1 MLQSLANFV
10 SELFSILGRQLVIG
24 LGLPV
29 LLGVTLFFLQ
39 RYLQQTMARLVGWKA
54 VVYYTGW
61 IGTPIH
67 EASHYVVGRLFGIT
81 IDEVKFFEPDLESGV
96 LGYVRYRV
104 PRFELKNTHRIIGT
118 CMMGLAPLLGGGL
131 VLAGGLLL
139 IAPHEPLL
147 KAADQFAHLSMGS
160 GPADVVSGFFGLIA
174 AVWNGIFH
182 YGWLD
187 PRPWLFIY
195 LALGVGAHLAPSKK
209 DLEGAW
215 PGALVFLGL
224 LLTFDAV
231 GLLVAHLA
239 QVEVPV
245 GKVARAINTVT
256 GPLAALLVLA
266 LAINLGNLVI
276 VNVVARTVRRFR
288 KGRKSPK
295 PKS

>member
-10 SELFSILGRQLVIG
+10 SDLFAILGRQLVIG
-24 LGLPV
+24 LGLPI
-29 LLGVTLFFLQ
+29 LLGVTLFYLQ

-67 EASHYVVGRLFGIT
+67 EASHYLVGRLFWIK

-104 PRFELKNTHRIIGT
+104 PKLEFRNTIRIIGT
-118 CMMGLAPLLGGGL
+118 CCMGLAPLLGGGL

-139 IAPHEPLL
+139 IGPHETLF
-147 KAADQFAHLSMGS
+147 KEANHFAHLTVAS
-160 GPADVVSGFFGLIA
+160 GPGEVVLGFLGLIQ
-174 AVWNGIFH
+174 AVWQAIFH

-224 LLTFDAV
+224 LLAFDAI

-239 QVEVPV
+239 KVQVPV
-245 GKVARAINTVT
+245 TEVAQMINRVT

-266 LAINLGNLVI
+266 LAINLGNLLI
-276 VNVVARTVRRFR
+276 VNVVARIVRKVRGEKR
-288 KGRKSPK
+288 PAKK
-295 PKS
+295 